1 MDSERF
7 DGFETG
13 PADANAAVIWL
24 HGLGAD
30 CYDFSPIVPELG
42 LHASARVRFVFP
54 NAPIRPVTLNN
65 GMRMRA
71 WYDILSL
78 DFDERAQ
85 DAEGIA
91 TSVELVRGLVARE
104 SARGVDARRIV
115 LAGFS
120 QGGAIAALAAVSHP
134 ERLAGLVALST
145 YPLAPEPGRGEPGRG
160 EPRPYDPTLAAAGL
174 PCFVAHGPA
183 DPIVPIA
190 GGQLLATRLAEAGC
204 EVTWRTYPVP
214 HAVHPQEIEDTGAFL
229 QRLLA

>member
-1 MDSERF
+1 MDTARF

-13 PADANAAVIWL
+13 PADATAAVIWL

-42 LHASARVRFVFP
+42 LHATARVRFVFP

-71 WYDILSL
+71 WYDIRSL

-85 DAEGIA
+85 DSAGIA
-91 TSVELVRGLVARE
+91 ASVDLVRGLIARE
-104 SARGVDARRIV
+104 SSRGVDARRLV

-145 YPLAPEPGRGEPGRG
+145 YPLAPGGPGKPGPYEPSP
-160 EPRPYDPTLAAAGL
+160 AAEGL

-183 DPIVPIA
+183 DPVVPIA
-190 GGQLLATRLAEAGC
+190 GGELLVTRLTEAGC
-204 EVTWRTYPVP
+204 DVVWRTYPVP

-229 QRLLA
+229 RRLLA